1 MREFSIYHQGVFG
14 ACRTIRFNLA
24 AIKRLLPEDDIKDF
38 DLTERQRAKLQARVN
53 LYVESGGKVDLQQG
67 ADQKPGRIVPAHIV
81 HARPERVVR
90 GRFYPA
96 IPRRVV
102 AAKWES
108 AKPELAPSLDH
119 LPSHSVLEKVLKKKG
134 VKL

>member
-53 LYVESGGKVDLQQG
+53 LYVESWRQSGSATGSGPEARQNRSVPHRPCTTGAGGPRQVLPGDSSSCGRGKVG
-67 ADQKPGRIVPAHIV
+67 
-81 HARPERVVR
+81 VR
-90 GRFYPA
+90 
-96 IPRRVV
+96 
-102 AAKWES
+102 ET
-108 AKPELAPSLDH
+108 
-119 LPSHSVLEKVLKKKG
+119 
-134 VKL
+134 